1 MNRLNRREKAE
12 QRDALI
18 ASYVNPP
25 FMNLKARLAAVEAKN
40 QQARLR
46 SLVIERAAERAATR
60 QPEQETA

>member
-25 FMNLKARLAAVEAKN
+25 FMNLKARLAEVEKKN
-40 QQARLR
+40 QIARLR
-46 SLVIERAAERAATR
+46 RAVLARADERAAQRGAA
-60 QPEQETA
+60 